1 MLKIS
6 SKGLEEYKD
15 DYYNKIEEKIKFK
28 LKKITFKNNNSYK
41 GQSLKEYL
49 DNNLETILIGNIY
62 SLREVKDIIE
72 QNFLKRDSVI
82 YLICQYLYTTKATS
96 KDYIIKKIKQII
108 KKSNESSTDDNNNK
122 DIEKLLQNIKK
133 YNNGDWKQ
141 FVKNN
146 YEDINNVLEDIKTLK
161 KIFNYDNLYTKERRH
176 TILNKIGVNV
186 CPYCGRQ
193 FVSNYDDKSSAELDH
208 FYSKDKYPYLALSL
222 FNFVPSCHLCNS
234 ILKKNHDF
242 FEEEHLYPYIEG
254 FEEKA
259 RFDID
264 NSVLITDII
273 NGSADAKLIIDYD
286 EKNTKIKNNINT
298 FKLESVYQNHSKDV
312 RELFKLIQIYNSSYL
327 ESIAKTL
334 LDDKPSDQMLA
345 QKAIELM
352 NIVFKEKGNDEILSK
367 LHNDILN
374 KYWRHDLD

>member
-15 DYYNKIEEKIKFK
+15 DYYNKIEEKIKFR
-28 LKKITFKNNNSYK
+28 LKKFTFKNNNSYN

-62 SLREVKDIIE
+62 SLRKVKYDIE
-72 QNFLKRDSVI
+72 QNFLKRDNVI

-146 YEDINNVLEDIKTLK
+146 HEDIHNVLEDIKTLK
-161 KIFNYDNLYTKERRH
+161 IIFNYDNLYTKERRH

-193 FVSNYDDKSSAELDH
+193 FVSSYDDKSSAEIDH
-208 FYSKDKYPYLALSL
+208 YYSKDKYPYLALSL

-234 ILKKNHDF
+234 ILKQNHDF
-242 FEEEHLYPYIEG
+242 FKKKHLYPYIEG
-254 FEEKA
+254 FEEEA

-298 FKLESVYQNHSKDV
+298 FKLESLYQNHSKDV

-327 ESIAKTL
+327 ECTAKTL
-334 LDDKPSDQMLA
+334 LDDKPSGQMLA